1 MQFGVAH
8 VQDFTCQPPGNS
20 SGGALSNSCISRTLS
35 FPGMC
40 SFQCRPQY
48 ILVVCQ
54 SIAVL
59 SHMYTRAFLREGNT
73 LRRLKRSTTL
83 DPLRTRATL
92 SSRRTYV
99 SRPNP
104 NQTLKVWPFVFIFF
118 AGTGAYVYMVKT
130 RASEPQKPRGPSVT
144 PK

>member
-1 MQFGVAH
+1 MS
-8 VQDFTCQPPGNS
+8 T
-20 SGGALSNSCISRTLS
+20 
-35 FPGMC
+35 
-40 SFQCRPQY
+40 RPF
-48 ILVVCQ
+48 
-54 SIAVL
+54 S
-59 SHMYTRAFLREGNT
+59 TENP
-73 LRRLKRSTTL
+73 LRRLKDNVALDRVRTTANL
-83 DPLRTRATL
+83 FY
-92 SSRRTYV
+92 RRTYV